1 MKLSRGMWDWVNK
14 LWRHKRRGRAQS
26 ADDLERPST
35 EAEELIRQ
43 RLAGLGYID
52 SNPRAHSENNIVGC

>member
-1 MKLSRGMWDWVNK
+1 MKLTREMWAWVKK
-14 LWRHKRRGRAQS
+14 LWRHQRRGQAQS
-26 ADDLERPST
+26 ADDLEGPSK

-52 SNPRAHSENNIVGC
+52 YKPREHLENNIVGF

>member
-1 MKLSRGMWDWVNK
+1 MKLTRGMWDWVKK
-14 LWRHKRRGRAQS
+14 LWRHQRHGRAQS
-26 ADDLERPST
+26 VDDLEGPSK

-52 SNPRAHSENNIVGC
+52 YKPRAQLENNTVGL

>member
-1 MKLSRGMWDWVNK
+1 MKLTRGMWDWVKK

-26 ADDLERPST
+26 ADDPEKPSK

-52 SNPRAHSENNIVGC
+52 